1 MVMEERRPEMIWL
14 SAALTGGAVAAFGF
28 SRGPLPSLPE
38 PADRYADNED
48 LQEAERRAREGEVD

>member
-14 SAALTGGAVAAFGF
+14 SAALTAGAVFGF